1 MRSVPGSGKRFP
13 AALLVLLG
21 CGSAAVPGVAQDPPP
36 DTLPPVQEIPV
47 QDTLPPVQE
56 PPIPDT
62 LPPVGEPPI
71 PDTLP
76 PVEEPTPPPVTP
88 TPPSFDPD
96 QVEAFFDGLIRAQL
110 RERRVAGAVVAV
122 VHEDEVVHLRGY
134 GYADV
139 ERRRPVDPERSL
151 FRIGS
156 VTKLFTY
163 LALMQLEEEG
173 LLDLGTS
180 VNTYL
185 DFQIPDTYPEPITP
199 FHLMTHTAGF
209 EEDLRNLFTHSP
221 ARMVPLA
228 DWVRENLPARVRP
241 PGEFASYSNYGSA
254 LAGHL
259 VEHLSGMSWDDYLE
273 ERILGPLGMDRTTG
287 RQPLPTGLRDQM
299 SQGYVPE
306 GGGFEAQPWEYV
318 LGAAP
323 AGSISATGADMAIFM
338 RALLAGGALEGTR
351 ILEAETL
358 DRMLTRRFEHHPRL
372 PGYALGF
379 YEMELEPVRVVGHG
393 GNTGWFHTVLA
404 LVPEHDLGIFVSYN
418 TSSAAP
424 LTYGPFLH
432 NVLDR
437 YFPLPETPPV
447 ISHAETLAPLTGTYR
462 FNRVNE
468 STFQKAMGL
477 GMTVTIRGQEG
488 ALEVQS
494 LLGDWR
500 MVEVDPLLFREETGR
515 GGLAFRVDEE
525 GRATHAFLSLAPMM
539 VLERIPWH
547 ATPFLHFVIL
557 GGGMVLFL
565 GLVLAPVVRG
575 LAGWRRH
582 DHETAPRALKLVRW
596 CLFGAGAANVAFVL
610 LVAALVAPDLWD
622 FLTTPMTGFVVALA
636 LPVIGALGIGAALA
650 GLGFLWI
657 ARRGP
662 TRTRVLNTLAALG
675 GLLFL
680 WSLHY
685 WNLLGWHL

>member
-1 MRSVPGSGKRFP
+1 MRSVPGPGKRFP
-13 AALLVLLG
+13 AALLILLG
-21 CGSAAVPGVAQDPPP
+21 CGWPAVPGAAQDPPP
-36 DTLPPVQEIPV
+36 DTLPPVQEIPI
-47 QDTLPPVQE
+47 QDTVPPVQE
-56 PPIPDT
+56 PA
-62 LPPVGEPPI
+62 
-71 PDTLP
+71 
-76 PVEEPTPPPVTP
+76 PPPVAPTP
-88 TPPSFDPD
+88 GPVPPSFDAD
-96 QVEAFFDGLIRAQL
+96 QVEAFFDGIIRAHL
-110 RERRVAGAVVAV
+110 REREVAGAVVAV
-122 VHEDEVVHLRGY
+122 VHQDQVAHLRGY

-139 ERRRPVDPERSL
+139 ERRRPVDPERTL

-173 LLDLGTS
+173 LLDLDTD
-180 VNTYL
+180 VNEYL
-185 DFQIPDTYPEPITP
+185 DFRIPDTYAEPITP
-199 FHLMTHTAGF
+199 FHLLTHTAGF
-209 EEDLRNLFTHSP
+209 EEDLRNLFTYSP

-228 DWVRENLPARVRP
+228 DWVQDNLPARVRP
-241 PGEFASYSNYGSA
+241 PGDFSSYSNYGSA
-254 LAGHL
+254 LAGRV
-259 VEHLSGMSWDDYLE
+259 VERLSGLSWDDYLE
-273 ERILGPLGMDRTTG
+273 ERILGPLGMERTTG
-287 RQPLPTGLRDQM
+287 RQPLPTRLRDQM

-306 GGGFEAQPWEYV
+306 GGGFEPQPWEYV
-318 LGAAP
+318 LGGAP
-323 AGSISATGADMAIFM
+323 AGSVSATGQDMATFM
-338 RALLAGGALEGTR
+338 RALLGGGAVEGTR

-358 DRMLTRRFEHHPRL
+358 ERMLTRRFEHHPRL

-462 FNRVNE
+462 FNRVNQ

-477 GMTVTIRGQEG
+477 AMTVTIRDREG
-488 ALEVQS
+488 GLEVKS
-494 LLGDWR
+494 VLGDWR
-500 MVEVDPLLFREETGR
+500 MVEVEPLLFREETGR
-515 GGLAFRVDEE
+515 SGLAFRVDED

-539 VLERIPWH
+539 ALERIPWH
-547 ATPFLHFVIL
+547 GTPLLHFLIL

-565 GLVLAPVVRG
+565 GLVLAPVVRR

-596 CLFGAGAANVAFVL
+596 CLFGAGAANVAFVV
-610 LVAALVAPDLWD
+610 LVAVLVAPDFWD

-650 GLGFLWI
+650 GLGFLWF
-657 ARRGP
+657 AGQGP
-662 TRTRVLNTLAALG
+662 TRTRVLNTMAALV
-675 GLLFL
+675 GLVFL